1 MTQKAKK
8 DSQTFELT
16 IYKDKEMTKK
26 IAVLADGNLLSA
38 NQVNP
43 GNLTDVTIKPA
54 DWRVQRNTT
63 ITVTF
68 TISHNLTSNARV
80 MIRLPSGLLTPKAGS
95 FVAIRSP
102 NKSTTATK
110 GLVLPGNM
118 VRIDRF
124 LEEG

>member
-102 NKSTTATK
+102 NNSTTATE